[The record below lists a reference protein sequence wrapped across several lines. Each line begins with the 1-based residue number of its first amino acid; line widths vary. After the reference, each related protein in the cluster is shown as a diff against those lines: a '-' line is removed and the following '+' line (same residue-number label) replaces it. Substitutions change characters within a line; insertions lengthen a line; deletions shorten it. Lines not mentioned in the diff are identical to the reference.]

1 MWQPLFANLAVIAMM
16 LVMWNAFSDQI
27 DRLPAKWRPFAFGLA
42 MAAGAVGSMMLAYEV
57 SAGVFFDLRAPII
70 AIAGMF
76 GGPFASL
83 VTALAALAYRVF
95 LGGAVMAGAVTILFA
110 LALGQA
116 GHFLTKRRP
125 RHLGHIV
132 VLACFVSMATL
143 PAVFT
148 LPADAR
154 NALLPALAEPML
166 LTLLSTTLLGA
177 VMLAETRRRDLALSN
192 RLYRSM
198 VEALPDCLN
207 IKDLE
212 GRFLAANP
220 ATARLMG
227 AASSADLLGKTDFD
241 FYPSD
246 LAASYR
252 KDEVEVLR
260 KGEHQVVE
268 QPGRL
273 PDGRA
278 GWLSTLKSPVHDD
291 EHRPIG
297 LITHNRDITV
307 QRELQDRLVSTQAHL
322 DQALEHMTDGLA
334 MYDADGVLMLCN
346 ARYRNLF
353 PKTAGLR
360 RSGSHFADI
369 IRASVEAGEEQ
380 LPPSTPLAEHVAEKW
395 LALKSDGE
403 CEIELADGQTFLS
416 KTRVMPNGCTLRMMT
431 DITERRSFERNL
443 EHLALHDPLTGL
455 ANRALFNTEIDRRL
469 GRARTDGDDVI
480 VMLLDL
486 DWFKQV
492 NDTYGHAAGDR
503 LLVSVAR
510 RLEASVRPGDVVARL
525 GGDEF
530 AILVSGGK
538 CGIDA
543 KALAERVMANLRQPL
558 SIDDASLFP
567 SCTLGFT
574 VFPQD
579 RSDADG
585 LIRHA
590 DQALYAAK
598 AQGRGTWRA
607 YASSSAREERA
618 AG

>member
-1 MWQPLFANLAVIAMM
+1 MWQPLFANLAVISMM
-16 LVMWNAFSDQI
+16 LVMWNALSDQI

-83 VTALAALAYRVF
+83 ATALAAFAYRVF
-95 LGGAVMAGAVTILFA
+95 LGGAVVAGAVTILFA
-110 LALGQA
+110 LALGLA
-116 GHFLTKRRP
+116 GHFLAKRRP
-125 RHLGHIV
+125 RHLGHVV

-143 PAVFT
+143 PSVFI

-252 KDEVEVLR
+252 RDEVEVLR

-291 EHRPIG
+291 ERRPIG

-334 MYDADGVLMLCN
+334 MYDADGILMLCN

-360 RSGSHFADI
+360 RPGSHFADI

-380 LPPSTPLAEHVAEKW
+380 LPPATTLAEHVAAKW
-395 LALKSDGE
+395 LALKTDGE
-403 CEIELADGQTFLS
+403 CELELTDGQTFLS
-416 KTRVMPNGCTLRMMT
+416 KTRILPNGCTLRMMT

-543 KALAERVMANLRQPL
+543 NALAERVMANLRQPL
-558 SIDDASLFP
+558 SFDDTGFLP

-590 DQALYAAK
+590 DKALYAAK

-607 YASSSAREERA
+607 FASSSLPEVKA